1 MSRARQYQSED
12 KVGSSSFEKLTAKV
26 ERDLLNSITSCGS
39 YDLFSRPWFE
49 ACPIYNRLA
58 HVNEAE
64 MKISDSKEGSTLWET
79 EKGRLVFIPYT
90 ELLEAY
96 TR

>member
-1 MSRARQYQSED
+1 M
-12 KVGSSSFEKLTAKV
+12 

-39 YDLFSRPWFE
+39 YDLFSRPWYE
-49 ACPIYNRLA
+49 SCPIYNRLA

-79 EKGRLVFIPYT
+79 EENALRHFV
-90 ELLEAY
+90 ELGK
-96 TR
+96 TRGAERIGKM